1 MRACDA
7 TVLGL
12 RFSHAR
18 LLTDAARCAME
29 RSLPDDLFVACCQW
43 LLPVAVACCMLK
55 RASQRDHFLMI
66 FELAKRA
73 GWFVD
78 ERDRLDHVG
87 FGMVCGEDKKP

>member
-1 MRACDA
+1 MP
-7 TVLGL
+7 L
-12 RFSHAR
+12 
-18 LLTDAARCAME
+18 AARWSEHFLTIC
-29 RSLPDDLFVACCQW
+29 SLHVASGCCV
-43 LLPVAVACCMLK
+43 LHVACCMLK
-55 RASQRDHFLMI
+55 RALQRDHFLMI

>member
-1 MRACDA
+1 MPP
-7 TVLGL
+7 TVVGL
-12 RFSHAR
+12 RFSYAK
-18 LLTDAARCAME
+18 LFSDGVARCAME
-29 RSLPDDLFVACCQW
+29 RSLPDDCLLRVACGCFRVACCV
-43 LLPVAVACCMLK
+43 LH
-55 RASQRDHFLMI
+55 RALQRDHFLMI